1 MKEQLVKKA
10 KRGHKKSFGL
20 LIESVKMDGYRLA
33 WYYMQNE
40 ADSQDVLCQSIEK
53 VYISLHKLKENKR
66 FKQWFLRI
74 VANEAKMVLRQKQ
87 NRKVVPLSEAFHAA
101 AKEVNMDLSIDLAKA
116 LQDLD
121 EMDRSWVMQKYH
133 EGYTFKEISD
143 IYQVPE
149 STVKTRVYQAL
160 RTLRERLEGKV
171 TANVSK

>member
-101 AKEVNMDLSIDLAKA
+101 AKEVNMD
-116 LQDLD
+116 
-121 EMDRSWVMQKYH
+121 RSWVMQKYH